1 MKILLHL
8 DPLDVN
14 QEMEL
19 HRSIA
24 FQKIFNALVNFG
36 YEVKIYGRQIINKTI
51 ISCSPDSLILST
63 LPVYDYDSGAYNAE
77 AQSNFVRNDVLKS
90 ALNEYNAINFEPD
103 VIVTNTPS
111 AVIRKR
117 WPKCSILH
125 YELSLFNRP
134 PLPILHQFDPCGYYS
149 KSLLSKFPAFKIS
162 TNSIAIDYLE
172 SLKLEII
179 NIMSLGSA
187 DLGSINAIY
196 FPMPSDS
203 TWAIKQEV
211 GYKNRVQFLSELSSK
226 FASEKI
232 ITNEKPQ
239 SPLSKLERIEI
250 DKLPNVKIVE
260 NEDMNGVGS
269 MLCAFCKATYTVSPS
284 ISLQT
289 IFWGNKLLVHPDS
302 SQYLWSLADSKFALL
317 ASYVDKFTVREFSD
331 LPGKLDTLLEYNPYK
346 L

>member
-1 MKILLHL
+1 MKFLLHL
-8 DPLDVN
+8 DPLEVN

-19 HRSIA
+19 HRSIVY
-24 FQKIFNALVNFG
+24 QNIFDSLVSLGF
-36 YEVKIYGRQIINKTI
+36 EVKIYGRQVIKKTI
-51 ISCSPDSLILST
+51 TSCSSDNFILST
-63 LPVYDYDSGAYNAE
+63 LPVYDYGYGVYNAE
-77 AQSNFVRNDVLKS
+77 AQSNFVRNDVLTS
-90 ALNEYNAINFEPD
+90 ALNEYNSINFEPD
-103 VIVTNTPS
+103 VIITNTPS

-134 PLPILHQFDPCGYYS
+134 PLPIFHQFDPFGYYS
-149 KSLLSKFPAFKIS
+149 KSLLSKFPAFKFS
-162 TNSIAIDYLE
+162 PNSNAVDYLE
-172 SLKLEII
+172 SLKFELF
-179 NIMSLGSA
+179 NIMSLGSS

-211 GYKNRVQFLSELSSK
+211 GYKNRIQFLSELSSK

-239 SPLSKLERIEI
+239 SPLSNLERIEI
-250 DKLPNVKIVE
+250 DKLPNVQIVE
-260 NEDMNGVGS
+260 NADMNGVGS

-289 IFWGNKLLVHPDS
+289 IFWGNKLLVHADS
-302 SQYLWSLADSKFALL
+302 SQYLWSLADNKFALL
-317 ASYVDKFTVREFSD
+317 ASYVDKFAVRKFSD
-331 LPGKLDTLLEYNPYK
+331 LPAKIDTLLEYNPYK